1 MELLQACLRQGTSPT
16 RTVAF
21 ARRFLLENGYEEL
34 KANDDFSECEG
45 GKYFITPFSDILF
58 AFSIGSARKGR
69 MPMRMA
75 FAHVDQPGFK
85 LKGRPDFKSM
95 GCAMLNVEVYGGMVD
110 HTWFDRPLGLSG
122 TVALRGENAFSPL
135 LRYYSSK
142 RPVAVI
148 PGLAIHMNREMNQG
162 WKINRQK
169 ELMPLAGLAGGHW
182 TDENFRYFLAEELQV
197 EESEILSW
205 DLNLYNSDEPVICGL
220 EKELLCSPRLDNLVS
235 VAALLESLLEGERDR
250 GINLIGLFNHEEVGS
265 LTRSGANSI
274 LLHELLCRILEGAG
288 CSPEMIR
295 ASLASGTF
303 LSVDG
308 AQAAHPNYPD
318 RADPTTRA
326 FLGQGCAI
334 KVNGSQKY
342 ASDYRMT
349 AILKGLAEKYDI
361 PLQEINDNSS
371 IIGGRTLGPMIGAG
385 LAMTGCDLGVPMLSM
400 HSARETMC
408 LQDYESLCQIIT
420 AYFVEP
426 DYSER

>member
-1 MELLQACLRQGTSPT
+1 MELLQACLRQGTSPY
-16 RTVAF
+16 RTIAF
-21 ARRFLLENGYEEL
+21 ARRFLTENGFEEI
-34 KANDDFSECEG
+34 KVDENFSGCDSG
-45 GKYFITPFSDILF
+45 RYFTMPFPDVLF
-58 AFSIGSARKGR
+58 AFCAGSARKSR
-69 MPMRMA
+69 MPLRMA

-85 LKGRPDFKSM
+85 LKGQPDFKSM
-95 GCAMLNVEVYGGMVD
+95 GCAMLNVEIYGGMVD

-122 TVALRGENAFSPL
+122 TVALRGENAFSPIF
-135 LRYYSSK
+135 RYYSSK

-169 ELMPLAGLAGGHW
+169 ELMPLVGLAGGHW
-182 TDENFRYFLAEELQV
+182 TDENFLHFLAGELQV
-197 EESEILSW
+197 EDSEILSW
-205 DLNLYNSDEPVICGL
+205 DLNLYNYDEPVIFGL
-220 EKELLCSPRLDNLVS
+220 EKDMLCSPRLDNLVS

-265 LTRSGANSI
+265 LTRSGADSI
-274 LLHELLCRILEGAG
+274 LLHEILCRILEGAG
-288 CSPEMIR
+288 CSQDMVR
-295 ASLASGTF
+295 TSLAAGTF

-308 AQAAHPNYPD
+308 AHAAHPNYPD
-318 RADPTTRA
+318 CADPTSRA
-326 FLGQGCAI
+326 YLGQGCVI

-361 PLQEINDNSS
+361 PVQEINDNNN
-371 IIGGRTLGPMIGAG
+371 ILGGRTLGPMIGAG

-426 DYSER
+426 D